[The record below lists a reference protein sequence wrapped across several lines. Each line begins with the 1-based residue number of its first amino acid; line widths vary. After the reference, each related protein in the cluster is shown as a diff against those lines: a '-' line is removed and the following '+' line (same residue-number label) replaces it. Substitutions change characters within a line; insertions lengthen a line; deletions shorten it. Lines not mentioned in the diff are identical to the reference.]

1 MNKERINIIIK
12 QLEQIER
19 ESFSPQ
25 NDKLFTDAK
34 NILMENAASELKSR
48 LANLSYCYFP
58 NQFWDDMGEPEK
70 NIDHIKK
77 LIQLYKEKL
86 FELSNPTSQTDLY
99 KKKLL
104 QAKNNSIDFMNK
116 LGEMVVGDTINFP
129 YRSSSLI
136 TKFFEDSGFPLMRHD
151 GSTRRVWATQQL
163 ENMSLDDL
171 YKIIQ
176 CLFKKKYF
184 NNQEVDIEEA
194 KKTLRQELTLACSE
208 DDIEDLSDVF
218 DVDINSSLLFNKE
231 INTDDNI
238 LNGDIEKAKEL
249 YLKGDLQLAM
259 EKIWDAFERIKSYYG
274 KDKRD
279 SAKTIVSIL
288 SDEIKSAKNSLN
300 TDENSLFFEKELRE
314 LTELG
319 NNYKIRH
326 SEKNKP
332 VINNYFTQEYLFFRV
347 LNLIN
352 LIHTRMN

>member
-1 MNKERINIIIK
+1 M
-12 QLEQIER
+12 
-19 ESFSPQ
+19 
-25 NDKLFTDAK
+25 
-34 NILMENAASELKSR
+34 
-48 LANLSYCYFP
+48 
-58 NQFWDDMGEPEK
+58 
-70 NIDHIKK
+70 
-77 LIQLYKEKL
+77 EKL
-86 FELSNPTSQTDLY
+86 
-99 KKKLL
+99 
-104 QAKNNSIDFMNK
+104 
-116 LGEMVVGDTINFP
+116 
-129 YRSSSLI
+129 
-136 TKFFEDSGFPLMRHD
+136 
-151 GSTRRVWATQQL
+151 
-163 ENMSLDDL
+163 
-171 YKIIQ
+171 
-176 CLFKKKYF
+176 
-184 NNQEVDIEEA
+184 
-194 KKTLRQELTLACSE
+194 
-208 DDIEDLSDVF
+208 
-218 DVDINSSLLFNKE
+218 
-231 INTDDNI
+231 
-238 LNGDIEKAKEL
+238 IEKAKEL

>member
-1 MNKERINIIIK
+1 
-12 QLEQIER
+12 
-19 ESFSPQ
+19 
-25 NDKLFTDAK
+25 
-34 NILMENAASELKSR
+34 
-48 LANLSYCYFP
+48 
-58 NQFWDDMGEPEK
+58 MG
-70 NIDHIKK
+70 
-77 LIQLYKEKL
+77 
-86 FELSNPTSQTDLY
+86 
-99 KKKLL
+99 
-104 QAKNNSIDFMNK
+104 NSTIRK
-116 LGEMVVGDTINFP
+116 YVV
-129 YRSSSLI
+129 R
-136 TKFFEDSGFPLMRHD
+136 
-151 GSTRRVWATQQL
+151 
-163 ENMSLDDL
+163 DL